1 MPWFVTL
8 LARLPMPVVH
18 LLGTLFGSTALLLRG
33 QLRRQVGRTLRQ
45 AGLYSRS
52 GLLRAAMGL
61 GRGVLEVVP
70 VWSRPLDEVVGWIR
84 EVHGWEHVERAH
96 ARGKGLM
103 ILIPHLGCWEL
114 GGLYYAARLPVTAL
128 YRPPRQPWAHVLMKS
143 GRERGH
149 SKTVAPDRAGVKALL
164 AALKHNEAAF
174 ILPDQVANKG
184 EGAWLSFL
192 GRPAYMPTLA
202 YRLLK
207 TTDAA
212 AVLFF
217 CERLGWTRGYRL
229 WIEPLDDL
237 PEAPE
242 AAAAEVNV
250 RIEDLV
256 RQHPD
261 QYLWSYPIH
270 RKPRGV
276 PLPDTEPAA

>member
-1 MPWFVTL
+1 MPWYVRL
-8 LARLPMPVVH
+8 LARLPLPVVH
-18 LLGTLFGSTALLLRG
+18 LLGAAFGAAALLLRG
-33 QLRRQVGRTLRQ
+33 RLRRQVRRTLTR

-52 GLLRAAMGL
+52 GLLRVAMGL

-84 EVHGWEHVERAH
+84 EVHGWERVEQAH
-96 ARGKGLM
+96 ARGKGLL

-128 YRPPRQPWAHVLMKS
+128 YRPPRQPWAHLLMKS

-149 SKTVAPDRAGVKALL
+149 SRTVAPDRAGVKALL
-164 AALKHNEAAF
+164 SALKHNEAAF

-184 EGAWLSFL
+184 EGAWLPFL
-192 GRPAYMPTLA
+192 GLPAYMPTLP

-207 TTDAA
+207 STDAA

-217 CERLGWTRGYRL
+217 CERLGWRGGYRL

-237 PEAPE
+237 PEAAG
-242 AAAAEVNV
+242 AAAAEVNRRV
-250 RIEDLV
+250 EALV
-256 RQHPD
+256 RHHPE

-270 RKPRGV
+270 RRPRGV
-276 PLPDTEPAA
+276 PPPEVQAAG